1 MNDVNIPERN
11 IQFDPIGYIKNNL
24 YTINYLSSFLF
35 IFGLAILLAL
45 GWIATWTVVSSIWN
59 NKLKNDID
67 NIVCETVNCTGPP
80 GPQGSEG
87 PPGPQGL
94 EGPPGPQ
101 GSEGPPGQQ
110 GIQGVQGIQGI
121 QGVQGVQGYNG
132 TQGPEGPPGEDGAIG
147 PQGSEGPPGVNGTM
161 GPQGPEGPQGPVGP
175 QGPEGPEGQPG
186 VNGTQGPPGPEGQP
200 GINGAQ
206 GPQGLQGIQGP
217 QGIQG
222 IQGPEGP
229 LVPLCNLTDTN
240 CGTFGPSASDVMIYN
255 NFTLE
260 WESGQQNVNNIDG
273 IELSGSSEGD
283 ILIVG
288 PGPTITT
295 TSISSLLTSAPI
307 AYRFLEWGN
316 EYVLETSPNGSNE
329 LNRPGNHPWIPWE
342 FETGSAVNFEVFVA
356 QTVNNPANTQL

>member
-186 VNGTQGPPGPEGQP
+186 VNGTQGAIGPE
-200 GINGAQ
+200 
-206 GPQGLQGIQGP
+206 GP
-217 QGIQG
+217 QGIPGTNGTVDECNKPVFQVLWA
-222 IQGPEGP
+222 EGNITNP
-229 LVPLCNLTDTN
+229 NTISIIAPTSGSIWTLIDDPLCRLISDQNITFIPN
-240 CGTFGPSASDVMIYN
+240 CAAELEISSTYELYVSVSFTSTGPNFPTIAVGIGLNGSDPTEDRVKIMHGTISGTITFSE
-255 NFTLE
+255 LE
-260 WESGQQNVNNIDG
+260 FFDSGTEIGVYIANIDNNAT
-273 IELSGSSEGD
+273 IEIVSMHFG
-283 ILIVG
+283 IVG
-288 PGPTITT
+288 
-295 TSISSLLTSAPI
+295 SLVCGLS
-307 AYRFLEWGN
+307 
-316 EYVLETSPNGSNE
+316 
-329 LNRPGNHPWIPWE
+329 
-342 FETGSAVNFEVFVA
+342 
-356 QTVNNPANTQL
+356 